1 MLDNQKYKELSS
13 LNINNQFYSYYDIKR
28 FKDSVKLPYS
38 IRLLLEGA
46 LRNYDEVNVTIEHI
60 EQLINWETNN
70 GGEVEIPFVPG
81 RVIFQDYTG
90 IPAIVDLAALR
101 SKMKELGDDPKK
113 INPKVRVDLVIDH
126 SLIVE
131 SSSNSDALHKNLDI
145 EYKRNQER
153 YSFVRWAQQAFENFY
168 VVPPGSGIVHQV
180 NLEYLASSV
189 LQKENLLYPDT
200 LVGTDSHTTMIN
212 GLGIVGWGVGGIE
225 AEAAMLGLPLYLLN
239 PEVIGIKITG
249 ALAEGVTAT
258 DLALTI
264 TEMLRKTGVV
274 GKFVEYFGDGLSHLS
289 LADRATIANMAPE
302 YGATLS
308 FFPFDYITEQ
318 YLLQTGR
325 TEAAILASH
334 YHKAQGLYRED
345 GEEDPIYTS
354 KIVLDLTTIE
364 PSLAGPKRPQ
374 DRVPLTEMK
383 HSFQRSLKASIE
395 DRGYSLTELE
405 IKNQGEYLKH
415 GDVVLAAITS
425 CTNTSNPSV
434 MIAAGLVAKRANS
447 LGLKIPSYVK
457 TSLTP
462 GSKMVEHYLKKL
474 GLLDCLEKLGF
485 YIDGFGC
492 GACCGNSGPLNE
504 KYEKDIHM
512 NNLVVSSVLSGNRNF
527 EGRIH
532 PSIKANYLAS
542 PPLVVLYALAGTTNI
557 DICKEA
563 IGTDSK
569 GNKVYFKDLWPSS
582 EEIEKCQTEVVNL
595 LSYKEQYRTVH
606 SHEKWEEIEYP
617 EGDTFSWDIQSTYIQ
632 KSPFLDL
639 QNRSHEEGYLNNLYP
654 LLVLGDS
661 ITTDH
666 ISPAG
671 NIQRKSPAGHYLLE
685 REIPS
690 NEFNSYG
697 ARRGNHELMV
707 RGTFANIR
715 IRNKLL
721 DNVEGGYTKFLPT
734 QEVMSIYEATEKY
747 KQLQI
752 GLFIVAGKEY
762 GTGSSRDWAAKGTK
776 LLGVRLVLAESF
788 ERIHR
793 SNLVGMGILPIT
805 YAEDEIPYVFTGE
818 ETIQLKLS
826 QPTLHAKQ
834 CTLLNIIKADGTN
847 SEKRVII
854 RLDNSV
860 EVETYLKGGLLPYI
874 ISEIKTTV

>member
-1 MLDNQKYKELSS
+1 MLQNQKYKELSS
-13 LNINNQFYSYYDIKR
+13 LNVNNQLYSYYDIKR
-28 FKDSVKLPYS
+28 FNDSVKLPYS

-46 LRNYDEVNVTIEHI
+46 LRNYDEVNVTTEHI
-60 EQLINWETNN
+60 EQLINWVTNS
-70 GGEVEIPFVPG
+70 GGDVEIPFVPG

-131 SSSNSDALHKNLDI
+131 SSSNSDALQKNLDI

-212 GLGIVGWGVGGIE
+212 GLGVVGWGVGGIE
-225 AEAAMLGLPLYLLN
+225 AEAAMLGSPLYLLN

-274 GKFVEYFGDGLSHLS
+274 GKFVEFFGDGLSHLS

-325 TEAAILASH
+325 SEAAVLASH
-334 YHKAQGLYRED
+334 YHKVQGLYRED
-345 GEEDPIYTS
+345 GEDDPIYTR

-383 HSFQRSLKASIE
+383 HSFQRSLTASIE
-395 DRGYSLTELE
+395 DRGYSLTEIE
-405 IKNQGEYLKH
+405 VKKQGEYLKH

-434 MIAAGLVAKRANS
+434 MIAAGLVAKRASN
-447 LGLKIPSYVK
+447 LGLKVPSYVK

-474 GLLDCLEKLGF
+474 GLLTCLEKLGF

-492 GACCGNSGPLNE
+492 AACCGNSGALHE

-557 DICKEA
+557 DIYKEA

-569 GNKVYFKDLWPSS
+569 GNKVYFKDLWPSN

-595 LSYKEQYRTVH
+595 SYKEQYSTVH

-617 EGDTFSWDIQSTYIQ
+617 EGDTFTWDLQSTYIQ

-671 NIQRKSPAGHYLLE
+671 NIQQKSPAGHYLLE

-721 DNVEGGYTKFLPT
+721 DNVEGGYTKYFPT
-734 QEVMSIYEATEKY
+734 QEVMTIYEATEKY

-805 YAEDEIPYVFTGE
+805 YAENEIPYVFTGE
-818 ETIQLKLS
+818 ETVQLKLS
-826 QPTLHAKQ
+826 QATLHAKQ
-834 CTLLNIIKADGTN
+834 RTLLNIIKTDGTK
-847 SEKRVII
+847 SEKQVII
-854 RLDNSV
+854 RLDNTV
-860 EVETYLKGGLLPYI
+860 EVETYLKGGLLPSI